1 MRKTH
6 FNILVA
12 VCVFMMTLA
21 VAVPAAA
28 DTHYVSPG
36 QSIQAA
42 ILVVACAI
50 GILYQLLTLLI
61 KEILNRVK
69 FA

>member
-1 MRKTH
+1 
-6 FNILVA
+6 
-12 VCVFMMTLA
+12 MMTLA

>member
-36 QSIQAA
+36 QSI
-42 ILVVACAI
+42 
-50 GILYQLLTLLI
+50 
-61 KEILNRVK
+61 
-69 FA
+69 

>member
-1 MRKTH
+1 MW
-6 FNILVA
+6 LA
-12 VCVFMMTLA
+12 VCLLMLALA